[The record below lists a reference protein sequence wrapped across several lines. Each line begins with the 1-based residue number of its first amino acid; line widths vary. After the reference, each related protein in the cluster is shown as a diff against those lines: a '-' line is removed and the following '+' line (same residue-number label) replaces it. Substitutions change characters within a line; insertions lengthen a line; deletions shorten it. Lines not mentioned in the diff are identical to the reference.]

1 LPAVFF
7 GLDFLSIEVLLP
19 SQPMGR
25 YFRVATDRSPEFSE
39 TRGGRGFFGK
49 PTLVLFWFFVLAAC
63 CAVAIPAL
71 PQYHLLKEIEAELTE
86 TQQEEK
92 RLERHIQ
99 QLAAE
104 ARALEENPRYLQE
117 RARDPLRYMLKGE
130 TIIQIQD

>member
-1 LPAVFF
+1 
-7 GLDFLSIEVLLP
+7 
-19 SQPMGR
+19 
-25 YFRVATDRSPEFSE
+25 
-39 TRGGRGFFGK
+39 
-49 PTLVLFWFFVLAAC
+49 
-63 CAVAIPAL
+63 VAIPAL
-71 PQYHLLKEIEAELTE
+71 PQYHLLKEIEAELAE

-92 RLERHIQ
+92 RLERQIQ

>member
-1 LPAVFF
+1 
-7 GLDFLSIEVLLP
+7 
-19 SQPMGR
+19 M
-25 YFRVATDRSPEFSE
+25 
-39 TRGGRGFFGK
+39 
-49 PTLVLFWFFVLAAC
+49 
-63 CAVAIPAL
+63 AIPAL
-71 PQYHLLKEIEAELTE
+71 PQYHLLKEIEAELAE

-92 RLERHIQ
+92 RLERQIQ